1 MHRRGNGAQGKMPMH
16 SEGTGTG
23 TDADAAFAGYY
34 GTARH
39 ALLTLLPADLAPRHV
54 LEVGCGSG
62 ANLAALK
69 LRFPGCSTTGVEV
82 DTRASHA
89 ARQRQGVDTVVQG
102 DVLSI
107 DLPDAGFDLIVLSHV
122 LEHFAE
128 PAAVLQRMLRWL
140 TPTGKLLVALP
151 NVRHAS
157 VLAELVFLRDFRY
170 RPAGILDRT
179 HLRFFTRRS
188 AVRLFAEQGL
198 VVERWAPD
206 IHGLKSKLVLW
217 CSLGMARDLAA
228 FAHNFLLRRP

>member
-1 MHRRGNGAQGKMPMH
+1 MHRRTNATRKALPMRT
-16 SEGTGTG
+16 EGIESG
-23 TDADAAFAGYY
+23 ADAAFVGYY

-39 ALLTLLPADLAPRHV
+39 ALLTLLPADPAPRRV

-62 ANLAALK
+62 ANLAELK
-69 LRFPGCSTTGVEV
+69 RRFPGCITTGLEV
-82 DTRASHA
+82 DARASRE
-89 ARQRQGVDTVVQG
+89 ARLRQGVDALVQG
-102 DVLSI
+102 DALDVE
-107 DLPDAGFDLIVLSHV
+107 LPDAGFDLIVLSHV
-122 LEHFAE
+122 LEHFAD
-128 PAAVLQRMLRWL
+128 PAAVLQRALRWL
-140 TPTGKLLVALP
+140 TPAGRLLVALP

-188 AVRLFAEQGL
+188 AVRLFEEQGL

-206 IHGLKSKLVLW
+206 VQGLKSRLVLW

-228 FAHNFLLRRP
+228 YAHNFLLRRP

>member
-1 MHRRGNGAQGKMPMH
+1 MRT
-16 SEGTGTG
+16 EGIDEG
-23 TDADAAFAGYY
+23 ADAAFAGYF
-34 GTARH
+34 GMVRH
-39 ALLTLLPADLAPRHV
+39 PLLSLLSADRAPRTV
-54 LEVGCGSG
+54 LEIGCGSG
-62 ANLAALK
+62 ANLAELK
-69 LRFPGCSTTGVEV
+69 LRFPGCVTTGVEL
-82 DTRASHA
+82 DARASRE
-89 ARQRQGVDTVVQG
+89 ARLRQGVDTVVQG
-102 DVLSI
+102 DALNI
-107 DLPDAGFDLIVLSHV
+107 ELPDAAFDLIVLSHV

-128 PAAVLQRMLRWL
+128 PAAVLQRALRWL
-140 TPTGKLLVALP
+140 APAGKLLVALP

-206 IHGLKSKLVLW
+206 VQGLKSRLVLW

-228 FAHNFLLRRP
+228 YAHNFLLRRP